1 MLVVGC
7 WVLVVGCWLLVVGC
21 WVLGAGIHLTLLYL
35 GQLGVFLVLPSL
47 VVADLG
53 ISSSV
58 AVWNFGF
65 VS

>member
-1 MLVVGC
+1 MSRSKTFFLNKH
-7 WVLVVGCWLLVVGC
+7 
-21 WVLGAGIHLTLLYL
+21 GISVANKIDS
-35 GQLGVFLVLPSL
+35 VFLVLPSL